1 MHRCGFLSD
10 QNNSTRTSLTTL
22 HCPFSTGTF
31 GRADLCFHFWSRVV
45 HDACMDRLR
54 NGARARPPCLR
65 AGCGDL
71 SPARCWSEK
80 LCIYR
85 NAITVCSCV
94 WDASSPVKEECPVG
108 SRRVTEHVVLFG
120 VNPGYCK
127 WRAGHTVDSTAVW
140 KEPPCAGRWAASDRG
155 LSWGWGGTQPRSS

>member
-1 MHRCGFLSD
+1 MWFSFRPKQQH
-10 QNNSTRTSLTTL
+10 QNLTDHTPL
-22 HCPFSTGTF
+22 PFF
-31 GRADLCFHFWSRVV
+31 HWHFWSCWLVFPFLV
-45 HDACMDRLR
+45 P
-54 NGARARPPCLR
+54 GRAWRMHGPSPERGQSHAPCLR

-108 SRRVTEHVVLFG
+108 SRSVTEHVVLFG
-120 VNPGYCK
+120 VNPGYFK